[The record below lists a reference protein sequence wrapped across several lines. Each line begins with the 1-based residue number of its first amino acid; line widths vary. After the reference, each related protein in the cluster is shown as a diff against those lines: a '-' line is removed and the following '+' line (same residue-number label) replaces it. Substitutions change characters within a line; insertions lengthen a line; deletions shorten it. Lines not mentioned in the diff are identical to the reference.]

1 MCNDDTVSKLKNDFH
16 YTLSKFSH
24 EIRNPLTL
32 ISSELQMIAS
42 AHPEVEDYD
51 HWNDVMDNLAYVTD
65 LLDDLS
71 VFNNAGRIRLEA
83 TDTCDYLKTVISSIK
98 PTLDYLDITFESH
111 IPESLPVLMLDKIR
125 IREMLLNLLKMHG
138 KPFLFPAE
146 KFPYLLFPKN
156 PVSVSILKIMDAG
169 FQKNS

>member
-32 ISSELQMIAS
+32 ISSELQMISS

-98 PTLDYLDITFESH
+98 PTLDYLGITFESH
-111 IPESLPVLMLDKIR
+111 IPESLPSQSYGSFQVLSHKHFSRKQQSDDSSSFPHMLQSPI
-125 IREMLLNLLKMHG
+125 IPPL
-138 KPFLFPAE
+138 
-146 KFPYLLFPKN
+146 
-156 PVSVSILKIMDAG
+156 
-169 FQKNS
+169 

>member
-83 TDTCDYLKTVISSIK
+83 TDTCDYLKTVVSSIK
-98 PTLDYLDITFESH
+98 PTLDYLGITFESH

-125 IREMLLNLLKMHG
+125 IREMLLNLLKNV
-138 KPFLFPAE
+138 KRN
-146 KFPYLLFPKN
+146 K
-156 PVSVSILKIMDAG
+156 
-169 FQKNS
+169 

>member
-125 IREMLLNLLKMHG
+125 I
-138 KPFLFPAE
+138 LFPAE

>member
-1 MCNDDTVSKLKNDFH
+1 M
-16 YTLSKFSH
+16 
-24 EIRNPLTL
+24 
-32 ISSELQMIAS
+32 ISS

-98 PTLDYLDITFESH
+98 PTLDYLGITFESH

-125 IREMLLNLLKMHG
+125 IREMLLNLLKNAWEAVPVPGG
-138 KPFLFPAE
+138 KISVSAFS
-146 KFPYLLFPKN
+146 KN
-156 PVSVSILKIMDAG
+156 PVSVSILKTMDAG
-169 FQKNS
+169 FQRTAGQYFSAVFHNKRIWHRPRTCHFQTDY